1 MKKGLKI
8 LMVFMLAGALLVGGA
23 VYTILSKKIN
33 LSSLDLISTA
43 FADEVLMCN
52 EIGNGVQFRLLG
64 PGIIEEVLERL
75 GLDETEL
82 KNSWDNGQ
90 TLLDF
95 ALSKDITKEKLIQ
108 TFRDVITEKLNEL
121 VKEGK
126 ISETEKENFL
136 LNLDTRIED
145 FITKTPPFRKGLGV
159 GRGNPPIDNRGKPPI
174 DKTPGE
180 PPVDKRLISSG
191 LGLMEEVLNRLNLSV
206 DEFRSAVKD
215 GKSLLEFAQS
225 KGITKDE
232 LITVVKEVVIQKINQ
247 LVSDGKI
254 TEEQKAKFLAN
265 LDDFVEKFINV
276 PGKRGPNGGRR
287 GMSGF
292 NKFPNIEN

>member
-1 MKKGLKI
+1 MKKVLKI
-8 LMVFMLAGALLVGGA
+8 LMFVLLAGALVIGGA
-23 VYTILSKKIN
+23 VYTILSGKIN

-43 FADEVLMCN
+43 FAEEVLMCN
-52 EIGNGVQFRLLG
+52 EIGNGVQFRLIG

-75 GLDETEL
+75 GLDELEL
-82 KNSWDNGQ
+82 KNYWENGE

-95 ALSKDITKEKLIQ
+95 ALSKGITKEKLIQ

-126 ISETEKENFL
+126 ISETEKENIL

-145 FITKTPPFRKGLGV
+145 FITKTPPFGKGV
-159 GRGNPPIDNRGKPPI
+159 RIGRGNPPI

-180 PPVDKRLISSG
+180 PPVDKGFLFNG

-232 LITVVKEVVIQKINQ
+232 LVTVVKEVVIQKINQ
-247 LVSDGKI
+247 LVTDGKI
-254 TEEQKAKFLAN
+254 TEEQKTKFLAN
-265 LDDFVEKFINV
+265 IDDFVERFINV

-287 GMSGF
+287 GMGGF
-292 NKFPNIEN
+292 NYCPNMDN